1 MIRWM
6 LGSVAALALASA
18 TPWGQDTLPH
28 AAPRF
33 AVEAPASWLPDDPA
47 DSLYRAGRE
56 ALNRRQ
62 YRKAAE
68 LFAQVSSKYPRSGY
82 AGDALYWEAFA
93 LYRADDLRTSLAR
106 LDDQK
111 RRYPSAATAGDA
123 AALATR
129 VRGELARRGDAGMA
143 ADLVGEAE
151 DIAATSPGESRG
163 GRAGS
168 RNGLTTTRGSAD
180 MAHGDRCDEDSD
192 VKVMALNAVMQ
203 MDADRAM
210 PLLTR
215 VLAKRDAAS
224 ACLRRKAVFL
234 VAQQR
239 TDSTAT
245 ILMRAVRDDPDPE
258 VREQAVFWLSQV
270 PGPRTVALLDSLVRF
285 SSDEAIQDK
294 AVFALSQEGSDQAQA
309 ALRALAERNDAPREA
324 RERAI
329 FWLGQSR
336 NGGPAYLRQ
345 LYPKLAD
352 EGLKERLIFGIA
364 QSNEAADRQW
374 LLDLVRNGSEDVE
387 LRKRALFWVAQSA
400 DLAQLDALYKSLTD
414 GELKEQ
420 IIFGYAQRK
429 DPAAVDRLITIAK
442 TDKDPELRKKALFW
456 LGQSRD
462 PRAVDVLEQFLNE

>member
-18 TPWGQDTLPH
+18 TPWSHDSLPQ

-47 DSLYRAGRE
+47 DSLYRAGRD

-62 YRKAAE
+62 YRRAAE

-129 VRGELARRGDAGMA
+129 VRGELARRGDAESA
-143 ADLVGEAE
+143 ATVVGQAE
-151 DIAATSPGESRG
+151 DIAATSPGEGRG
-163 GRAGS
+163 GRAGG
-168 RNGLTTTRGSAD
+168 RGGVATTVRG
-180 MAHGDRCDEDSD
+180 GDSCDEDSD
-192 VKVMALNAVMQ
+192 VKVMALNAVLQ
-203 MDADRAM
+203 MDADRAL

-285 SSDEAIQDK
+285 SNDEAIQDK

-309 ALRALAERNDAPREA
+309 ALRALAERNDAPRQA
-324 RERAI
+324 REKAI

-336 NGGPAYLRQ
+336 NGGSTYLRQ
-345 LYPKLAD
+345 LYPKLTD

-364 QSNEAADRQW
+364 QSGEAADRQW
-374 LLDLVRNGSEDVE
+374 LLDLVRNGGEDIE
-387 LRKRALFWVAQSA
+387 LRKKALFWAAQSA

-414 GELKEQ
+414 SELKEQ
-420 IIFGYAQRK
+420 IIFGFAQRK
-429 DPAAVDRLITIAK
+429 EPAAVDRLITIAK
-442 TDKDPELRKKALFW
+442 TEKDTELRKKALFW